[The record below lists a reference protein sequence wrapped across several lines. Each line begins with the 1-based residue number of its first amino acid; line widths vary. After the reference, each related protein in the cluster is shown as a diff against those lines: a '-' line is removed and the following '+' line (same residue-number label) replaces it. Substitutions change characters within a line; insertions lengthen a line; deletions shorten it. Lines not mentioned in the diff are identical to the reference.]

1 MFTHFLITTVSIE
14 AEGKFLDALS
24 SLQGLMKEKNSTQSR
39 WMKTC
44 CGFKHRAKIEHVS
57 IWQFCFYSKWQFDHW
72 VRYWHWVEF
81 SPAVKVRDD
90 CKPEKVE
97 LYLMY
102 TFSIRAASKC
112 IYLFSHHFSQ
122 CLISTSKD
130 ACSPSLKKIW
140 HLLDVYY
147 KKNNRSWD
155 HWSDTVLFV
164 HLNVSG
170 SAVLVIITSVVSQWG
185 SQCSELVLF
194 HMCWDKS
201 ANNGSTSHGLVTN
214 QRWL

>member
-1 MFTHFLITTVSIE
+1 
-14 AEGKFLDALS
+14 
-24 SLQGLMKEKNSTQSR
+24 
-39 WMKTC
+39 MKTC

-122 CLISTSKD
+122 VKMLVLHHSSMFTIKKKTIDHGTIEVIQYCLCTLMLSVSGEVNVQSWCCFTCAETKVQIMVQHHMDWSQTKGGDNVPRNVSSNSQTHPEND
-130 ACSPSLKKIW
+130 A
-140 HLLDVYY
+140 DR
-147 KKNNRSWD
+147 NQERD
-155 HWSDTVLFV
+155 LFV
-164 HLNVSG
+164 HMSCRMA
-170 SAVLVIITSVVSQWG
+170 SATEMAGCMARETYVCLAG
-185 SQCSELVLF
+185 LFQCWQ
-194 HMCWDKS
+194 C
-201 ANNGSTSHGLVTN
+201 
-214 QRWL
+214 